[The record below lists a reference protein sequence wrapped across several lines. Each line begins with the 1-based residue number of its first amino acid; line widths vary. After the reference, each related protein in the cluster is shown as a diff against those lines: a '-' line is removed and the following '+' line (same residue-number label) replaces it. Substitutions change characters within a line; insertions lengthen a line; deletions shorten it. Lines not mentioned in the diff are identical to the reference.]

1 MVYTHNCLHISGS
14 YSVDVADGRG
24 WEVIVDDH
32 VDSLEVNPS
41 THQISTDQYPDLK
54 KRNAIFVHIIEPLD
68 VAHVAKYITRM

>member
-1 MVYTHNCLHISGS
+1 MSTVVVYTHNCLHISGS

-54 KRNAIFVHIIEPLD
+54 GRYTLFSHSINPL
-68 VAHVAKYITRM
+68 M